1 MSPDESVKDASDIK
15 SQITDLSPA
24 RKSIAVE
31 VPADQVAAEYE
42 NACRKYTRNLKVP
55 GFRQGKVP
63 PHIIKQRFGREI
75 EQETIEHVI
84 EHALEKVVAGA
95 ELHPLR
101 APVLKGYKHS
111 QGEPL
116 TFTAEFEV
124 KPHVQVKGVRDIKVK
139 IGEPAVT
146 DKMVSEALETMRE
159 RAARF
164 DPVEGRGVRP
174 GDHVVADI
182 KGHFASGGGEDFSR
196 ENILIEISSGGP
208 NPELTD
214 PMREMQAGESREFS
228 ITYPDDHPA
237 RDLAGRKVDYAV
249 TVRQV
254 KQKVLPE
261 LDDEFAR
268 DLGKF
273 ESFEELKRRVEADLM
288 ERERRKAREAARNA
302 AVDQLLESNPGV
314 PVPDVL
320 VDEEVDRRID
330 DLARSMILQ
339 GMDPRRAPVDWDDIR
354 EKQREP
360 GKKTVS
366 AMILLDAVAA
376 EQKISLEPEA
386 LDRALAEEAARR
398 RQTPEALRAKLAK
411 DGRLKGLEEQL
422 LREKVLD
429 FLLAAS
435 NT

>member
-1 MSPDESVKDASDIK
+1 MSPDDYK
-15 SQITDLSPA
+15 SEITDVSAA
-24 RKSIAVE
+24 RKSISVV
-31 VPADQVAAEYE
+31 VPADKVAAEYDS
-42 NACRKYTRNLKVP
+42 ACRKYTKNLKVP

-63 PHIIKQRFGREI
+63 PHIIRQRFGREI

-84 EHALEKVVAGA
+84 EHALEKVVSGA
-95 ELHPLR
+95 NLRPLR
-101 APVLKGYKHS
+101 PPVLKEYKHAH
-111 QGEPL
+111 GEAL

-124 KPHVQVKGVRDIKVK
+124 KPHVSVQGARDIKVK
-139 IGEPAVT
+139 LAEPAVT
-146 DKMVSEALETMRE
+146 DRMVADALETMRE

-164 DPVEGRGVRP
+164 DPIEGRGIQP
-174 GDHVVADI
+174 GDFAVADI
-182 KGHFASGGGEDFSR
+182 KGRFLDGGGADFSR
-196 ENILIEISSGGP
+196 ENILIEIGSGGP

-214 PMREMQAGESREFS
+214 PMRGMTAGETREFTVS
-228 ITYPDDHPA
+228 YPGEHPSP
-237 RDLAGRKVDYAV
+237 DLAGHQLGYTAAV
-249 TVRQV
+249 REIKT
-254 KQKVLPE
+254 KVLPE
-261 LDDEFAR
+261 LDDDFAR

-273 ESFEELKRRVEADLM
+273 ESFEELRHRVEADLM
-288 ERERRKAREAARNA
+288 DRERRKAREAARQA
-302 AVDQLLESNPGV
+302 AIEQLLSSNPDV

-330 DLARSMILQ
+330 DLARTMILQ

-360 GKKTVS
+360 SVKNVR
-366 AMILLDAVAA
+366 AMILLDAVAE

-386 LDRALAEEAARR
+386 LDRALSEEAARR